1 MKLSKS
7 FLNPNGRAASFFFLR
22 RRSRSGGPSTAD
34 NPEPSSPKVTCIGQV
49 RVKSKRRGR
58 QHRRSLSQRRTGEA
72 SFRRAEQLQEERKN
86 QRWVHLPASAM
97 RAFGSEFTCL
107 LFPCCCSHCRITKS
121 GCCCC
126 CCNDGNEC
134 WEESGAVLG
143 RCLVC
148 GGGRRREIEAMS
160 GCGDAAAS
168 ETAAAEESMC
178 VWNCRRQ
185 HVFDNIEV
193 RNGRIEVRG
202 RSLEVEDE
210 EGKEERGRVSI
221 SIPPKNALLLMR
233 CRSDPT
239 KMAALANRYCNW
251 EHTNHGDIQEE
262 DEDDDYGEAG
272 NLVLE
277 KLPESVCEGEMGV
290 VEQEIQNE
298 LKPQLE
304 NDFEENV
311 VDNSE
316 EQDHEIRAKDDEE
329 KEEVKSNMSSFEALL
344 DQENLD
350 CNYQENVEET
360 NLATSLAEKDQEEE
374 EKETEETTLE
384 EDEKQEQIETP
395 KDQPLVNSE
404 QLENSKEEHEEE
416 EEEERKQVLPD
427 CLLLMMCEPK
437 LSMEVSKETW
447 VRGAD
452 FIRWL
457 PERPRRLARAAAGA
471 CEHHQAGGRPP
482 PPPAADPRTKRPV
495 PVPAPPARKS
505 DGHRH
510 QPPRL
515 SCSLPAAAPP
525 MAPCRPGPFA
535 LTRCKSEPMST
546 AAAKLAPEPC
556 VWGDGGGGGVKLEA
570 HGRAAVGGAG
580 VGF

>member
-7 FLNPNGRAASFFFLR
+7 FLNRNGGAASFFFLR
-22 RRSRSGGPSTAD
+22 RRRSKTGGPSTAD

-86 QRWVHLPASAM
+86 QRWVHLPASAL

-121 GCCCC
+121 GCCYCC
-126 CCNDGNEC
+126 SNDGNEC
-134 WEESGAVLG
+134 GQENGAVWG
-143 RCLVC
+143 RCPVC
-148 GGGRRREIEAMS
+148 CGGRRRETEAVS
-160 GCGDAAAS
+160 GGRDEA
-168 ETAAAEESMC
+168 EAEEESESVC
-178 VWNCRRQ
+178 VWNCRRR

-210 EGKEERGRVSI
+210 EGKEETGRVSI
-221 SIPPKNALLLMR
+221 CIPPKNALLLMR

-239 KMAALANRYCNW
+239 KMAALANRYCSW
-251 EHTNHGDIQEE
+251 EHTNQGDIQEE
-262 DEDDDYGEAG
+262 DKDDDHGKPG

-277 KLPESVCEGEMGV
+277 KLPESVFEGEMGG

-298 LKPQLE
+298 LKLQLE
-304 NDFEENV
+304 NDSEENLV
-311 VDNSE
+311 VDNSG
-316 EQDHEIRAKDDEE
+316 EQEDEIKAKDDEE
-329 KEEVKSNMSSFEALL
+329 EEEEVESNMSSFEALL

-350 CNYQENVEET
+350 CNYQENVEED
-360 NLATSLAEKDQEEE
+360 EEEE
-374 EKETEETTLE
+374 EKKTEETSLE
-384 EDEKQEQIETP
+384 EDDEKQEPIGTP

-404 QLENSKEEHEEE
+404 QFENSKEHEEHEEE
-416 EEEERKQVLPD
+416 EKEEEERKQVLPD

-457 PERPRRLARAAAGA
+457 PERPRRPARAAGGA
-471 CEHHQAGGRPP
+471 CEHHQVGGRL
-482 PPPAADPRTKRPV
+482 PPAADPRTKRPV
-495 PVPAPPARKS
+495 PVPAPSFRKS
-505 DGHRH
+505 EVHRH
-510 QPPRL
+510 QPPRS
-515 SCSLPAAAPP
+515 SCSLPAAAAP
-525 MAPCRPGPFA
+525 MAPGRAGPFS

-556 VWGDGGGGGVKLEA
+556 VWGDRGGGGGVKLEP